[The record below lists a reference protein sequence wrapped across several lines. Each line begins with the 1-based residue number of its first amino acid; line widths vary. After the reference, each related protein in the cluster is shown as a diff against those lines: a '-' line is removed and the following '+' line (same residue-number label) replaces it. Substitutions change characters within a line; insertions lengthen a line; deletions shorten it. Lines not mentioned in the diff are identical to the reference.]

1 MQKERLGEIE
11 GDYKGL
17 RELEELWE
25 GGGGVND
32 DVDELEG
39 ITDKVKARVLMRV
52 GAPDF
57 AFVFRYRSGFRFI
70 QL

>member
-17 RELEELWE
+17 QELEELWE

-39 ITDKVKARVLMRV
+39 ITDKVKARVMRV

-57 AFVFRYRSGFRFI
+57 AFVF
-70 QL
+70 